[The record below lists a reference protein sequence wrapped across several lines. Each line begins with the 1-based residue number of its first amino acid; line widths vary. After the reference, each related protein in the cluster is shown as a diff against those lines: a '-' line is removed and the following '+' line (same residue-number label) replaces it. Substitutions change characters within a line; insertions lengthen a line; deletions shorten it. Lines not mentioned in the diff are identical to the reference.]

1 MNNSSERLITIA
13 RDAIE
18 DMKGKGVTELDVSS
32 LTDIA
37 DAMFIVTGTSQR
49 HVKSIADNV
58 VEKAK
63 EAGFRPIGI
72 EGELQAEW
80 ILVDLGDVIV
90 HVMQQEIRDYYRLER
105 LWCIDEEDQSSA
117 LGHES

>member
-1 MNNSSERLITIA
+1 MNDSSEVLTTIV

-18 DMKGKGVTELDVSS
+18 DMKGKDITELDVRA

-49 HVKSIADNV
+49 HVKSISDQV

-63 EAGFRPIGI
+63 EAGFRPVGV

-105 LWCIDEEDQSSA
+105 LWCIDEGDQSA
-117 LGHES
+117 VLGDES